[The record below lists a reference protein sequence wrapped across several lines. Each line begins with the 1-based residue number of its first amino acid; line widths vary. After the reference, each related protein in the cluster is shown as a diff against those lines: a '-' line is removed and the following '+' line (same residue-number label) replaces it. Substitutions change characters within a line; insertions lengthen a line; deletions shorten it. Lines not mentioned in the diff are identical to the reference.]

1 MTEAERQLRADACR
15 NRERLLEVA
24 ATVFGERG
32 LEATVGEVA
41 QRAGVGRGTLFRN
54 FPTKQDLIAAIVGRR
69 IEEAVAL
76 GRGLLAD
83 GDPAESA
90 FVLVGELVGRHQL
103 DRALFEAVAGE
114 FLAREEVREAFSEMV
129 SVLDR
134 LLDAGKR
141 AGTVRPDVG
150 ALDVMM
156 MVKGVCAAG
165 AALGPLDSATIDR
178 HVDLICAAIS
188 TPARARPLRGCVPEL
203 PAAGLLKPHHPAS
216 SSASR
221 AASR

>member
-1 MTEAERQLRADACR
+1 MTEAERHLRADATR

-24 ATVFGERG
+24 ATVFGELG

-54 FPTKQDLIAAIVGRR
+54 FPTKQDLIAAIVGKR
-69 IEEAVAL
+69 IEEAVAR
-76 GRGLLAD
+76 GQGLLAD

-90 FVLVGELVGRHQL
+90 FVYVGELAGRHQL
-103 DRALFEAVAGE
+103 DRALFEAVADE
-114 FLAREEVREAFSEMV
+114 FLAREEIRAAFSGMV

-156 MVKGVCAAG
+156 MVKGVCAAA
-165 AALGPLDSATIDR
+165 AALGTPDSSTIDR
-178 HVDLICAAIS
+178 HVDLICAAIG
-188 TPARARPLRGCVPEL
+188 TPAHARPLRGCVPKL
-203 PAAGLLKPHHPAS
+203 PGAGR
-216 SSASR
+216 SR
-221 AASR
+221 ASAVRP